1 MLVIVIKTVLF
12 PLTEQI
18 FSVPQNL
25 PGCMTIPLPAVRLLI
40 ARKRTLKGSEVPP
53 LLPSQSPLADAFE
66 VVVVHRPGFS
76 LQSSSCYIREGVT
89 VDALPP

>member
-53 LLPSQSPLADAFE
+53 SFRLNLRWRTRLK
-66 VVVVHRPGFS
+66 
-76 LQSSSCYIREGVT
+76 LSSSIGLASHFKAAVVT
-89 VDALPP
+89 SGKE